1 MRINR
6 PPLPA
11 AILGIIITLVCCA
24 SVSAQ
29 DAQPQNPPPQTTS
42 DPIEQLRL
50 TPEQR
55 QKIRAVRE
63 STRLERA
70 QINQR
75 LREANFAFNK
85 AMDDDVLDEAVIEQ
99 RLRELAAA
107 QAASMRIRVL
117 TEVKIRKVLTP
128 EQVAT
133 LKSLQSI
140 ARDPNQNTRPNRQG
154 NVLRPNQRNGIAP
167 IFPRRDG
174 VQRNPRP

>member
-1 MRINR
+1 M
-6 PPLPA
+6 
-11 AILGIIITLVCCA
+11 LVCCA

-29 DAQPQNPPPQTTS
+29 DAQQPQNPPPQTTS